1 MYYCIA
7 LFSINNNSITFR
19 GIVTTGVIEFDFIT
33 KRIFQV
39 ILDEDS
45 ADKNKIREKADKLG
59 FT

>member
-1 MYYCIA
+1 M
-7 LFSINNNSITFR
+7 FSINNNSITFR
-19 GIVTTGVIEFDFIT
+19 GIVTTEVIEFDFIT